1 MKARRWRRVD
11 GGETSKESSTRDCR
25 RRIITEET
33 TPEGSPTEERRRRK
47 TSSKGTSLEER
58 RRGNVVVG
66 ISSWE
71 FSSEGRQRKSDNNR
85 NRKWSRGNETGA
97 EKKLG
102 FETVLRLRNCVT
114 SSKRGSVSF
123 ASIPDTTLPRY
134 DSYFSISLGATP
146 SPRLLSAIDQSRR
159 RKRKSRFFDGQS
171 GPNTSFKR
179 LRNFICIVIIL
190 RRGRSLDVRFMIEN
204 VYLS

>member
-114 SSKRGSVSF
+114 SSKRGSVRF
-123 ASIPDTTLPRY
+123 ASFPDTTLP
-134 DSYFSISLGATP
+134 SSIPLLLFSL
-146 SPRLLSAIDQSRR
+146 SRR
-159 RKRKSRFFDGQS
+159 NAFAPPSLSDR
-171 GPNTSFKR
+171 PITTSEKEKQ
-179 LRNFICIVIIL
+179 IL
-190 RRGRSLDVRFMIEN
+190 RWPIGAQHVFQTVKKFHLHRYNTTKRTKFGCTFYD
-204 VYLS
+204 